1 MTVKSIKII
10 NGKILKNKKLNLIKY
25 ISKKNSFFKGF
36 GEIYFNE
43 IKLKKKKRLEFSQK
57 KYLFNNMPSWKG

>member
-10 NGKILKNKKLNLIKY
+10 NGKILKNKKGNLIKY

-43 IKLKKKKRLEFSQK
+43 IKLKKKRLEFSQK